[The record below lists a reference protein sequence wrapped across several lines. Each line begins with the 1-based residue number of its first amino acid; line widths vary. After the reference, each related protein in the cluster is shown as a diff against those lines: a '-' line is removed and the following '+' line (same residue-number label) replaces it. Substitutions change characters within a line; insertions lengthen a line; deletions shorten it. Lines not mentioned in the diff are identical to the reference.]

1 MMMLDGLQG
10 FSDLESYANNNNVSV
25 AYAAAALNSPLICK
39 ETVWQD
45 PKPISEVIKIESASI
60 CGGLGL
66 DLVSDIAHDIHSY
79 LEFPK
84 STSFL
89 HGLTCVSA
97 AMSRSFSIDIFNDD
111 ELLPPGIFA
120 VSAQPP
126 STGKSHVN
134 SRYSKPIIL
143 AYQELNEV
151 HKIER
156 ERLTREVSKIERK
169 IEKGFNDEREE
180 TEAYDS
186 LEDKKTRLEQIPVW
200 SPTTTNST
208 PEGLEAIAGRNR
220 GLINI
225 LSAESEALKSVMGSL
240 YNKQG
245 ASNSYQLLLNA
256 WVSEYYKG
264 ERITRKA
271 FDGFPTAA
279 IGVLAQDDVVES
291 LLKVSGDGRGF
302 VERFL
307 ILNEKSMLGER
318 KREGR
323 KPQNKSLNEQYKQ
336 LIKNIIFEKN
346 KVLNFSADTQELMG
360 FWLQE
365 FEPLMS
371 ENSEYSNDMLTG
383 FLGKAEIHIAK
394 IAASLHVIEHWRDG
408 GQRST
413 TITTDSSIRAYAIF
427 KEALNTYKNA
437 AEYMGYSGKTSELQ
451 HLISTFEEYSS
462 KGKIKLTFNQL
473 RERVRNVKPFK
484 GSRNI
489 ASKLRNET
497 LPELEQFNYCVFD
510 GSNIYINPK
519 LK

>member
-1 MMMLDGLQG
+1 MMFDEIPG
-10 FSDLESYANNNNVSV
+10 FDEIMNYAEINHVSV
-25 AYAAAALNSPLICK
+25 PRAAVILDSPLVCK
-39 ETVWQD
+39 ESIWKD
-45 PKPISEVIKIESASI
+45 PKQISDVIKIDRSTI
-60 CGGLGL
+60 CGGLGM

-79 LEFPK
+79 LEFPT

-97 AMSRSFSIDIFNDD
+97 AMSKSFAIDVFNDD
-111 ELLPPGIFA
+111 HLLPPGIFA

-134 SRYSKPIIL
+134 TRYSKPIIL

-156 ERLTREVSKIERK
+156 ERLTREVAKIERQ
-169 IEKGFNDEREE
+169 IDKGFSDGRDE

-186 LEDKKTRLEQIPVW
+186 LEKKQKRLEEIPIW

-208 PEGLEAIAGRNR
+208 PEGLEAIAGRNC

-240 YNKQG
+240 YNKAG

-307 ILNEKSMLGER
+307 ILNERSMLGER
-318 KREGR
+318 KRGER
-323 KPQNKSLNEQYKQ
+323 KPQSKSLNEQYKQ
-336 LIKNIIFEKN
+336 LIKNIIFEKK
-346 KVLNFSADTQELMG
+346 KVLNFASESQEAMAI
-360 FWLQE
+360 WLQE
-365 FEPLMS
+365 FEPMMS

-394 IAASLHVIEHWRDG
+394 IAAALHVIEHWRDG

-413 TITTDSSIRAYAIF
+413 TITNDSTIRAYAIF
-427 KEALNTYKNA
+427 KESLETYKNA
-437 AEYMGYSGKTSELQ
+437 AEYMGYSGQTSELQ
-451 HLISTFEEYSS
+451 HVITNFEEWSN
-462 KGKIKLTFNQL
+462 KGKLKITFNQL

-489 ASKLRNET
+489 ANKLRNET
-497 LPELEQFNYCVFD
+497 LPELERLRYCIFD
-510 GSNIYINPK
+510 GNNIYINPK